1 MPPLTPAQKADA
13 IQKAEAAYTTA
24 RLGNFLSQNPGSG
37 TLKLIGEQITDA
49 QIADTRSGTIFGWI
63 NNTLNTTRSDRLQ
76 ELKNV
81 CGWMVGVIDQ
91 PYKNIITP
99 LTGEVGAIPT
109 EIVTQQI
116 QAVQVELESLQQ
128 TVEDY
133 KKDQQ
138 TAIVRD
144 KVLRSGNGA
153 VTNHQIYLLGR
164 PLRPASIPFLW
175 ALSTLFIGFALLI
188 FYTYYPY
195 TTPPLDVLLFD
206 LYLLFTDP
214 FTWAILFSLAS
225 VVILFLSLRIAKIL

>member
-1 MPPLTPAQKADA
+1 MPLTNEQKV
-13 IQKAEAAYTTA
+13 KAEEAYA
-24 RLGNFLSQNPGSG
+24 KANLGHILSQTSWSG
-37 TLKLIGEQITDA
+37 TPKPIGEQITDA
-49 QIADTRSGTIFGWI
+49 QIADRKDRTLFGLI
-63 NNTLNTTRSDRLQ
+63 NNTLNSSNPNKLQ
-76 ELKNV
+76 EQQNACQLINYYV
-81 CGWMVGVIDQ
+81 DT

-99 LTGEVGAIPT
+99 LAGDIGAIPT
-109 EIVTQQI
+109 EIVTEQI
-116 QAVQVELESLQQ
+116 QAVQVELESLQK
-128 TVEDY
+128 TAEDR

-138 TAIVRD
+138 TAVIRD
-144 KVLRSGNGA
+144 QVLRSGNGA

-214 FTWAILFSLAS
+214 FTWAILFSIAS
-225 VVILFLSLRIAKIL
+225 VVILFLSLRIAKVL